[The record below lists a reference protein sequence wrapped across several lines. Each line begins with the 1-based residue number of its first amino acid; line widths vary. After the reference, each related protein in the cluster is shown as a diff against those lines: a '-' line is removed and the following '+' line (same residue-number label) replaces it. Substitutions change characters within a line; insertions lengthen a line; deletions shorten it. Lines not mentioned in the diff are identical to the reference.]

1 MYVCIYVCM
10 YLCEKKNL
18 TLKVI
23 IFHKTLYMITSKYF
37 LEDVTIGIK
46 ALAWVQ
52 ELS

>member
-1 MYVCIYVCM
+1 MYVSMYVCIYVK
-10 YLCEKKNL
+10 KKNL